1 MEKSMM
7 EIKEFATS
15 HKVKFTLGKSGT
27 ENLIVGKFGEI
38 AENYDADNLFR
49 LRLLGTPRD
58 RVMNGALNSRKK
70 QAQSGGMTPLHV
82 TPYVYES
89 IWGFDP
95 EDTRL
100 AELAISLVQPRRK
113 RTVVLSDDQKQALVA
128 RLASIR
134 PNRTSIAI

>member
-1 MEKSMM
+1 MD
-7 EIKEFATS
+7 IKELATS

-27 ENLIVGKFGEI
+27 EDLIVGKFGEI
-38 AENYDADNLFR
+38 AGNYEDDTLFR
-49 LRLLGTPRD
+49 VRLLGTPRD

-95 EDTRL
+95 KDTRL

-128 RLASIR
+128 RLASAR
-134 PNRTSIAI
+134 QNRSSIVV